1 MDDRVIDTAVY
12 AGSKVSRLPRV
23 LRRPAIIAR
32 YLVRGNTRPE
42 YVFEDDGLATV
53 HYSPFLDDP
62 DWQARYDTMVTDW
75 YSATPG
81 LDVRWRMWVLTEFA
95 SRADGLGTFAEFGT
109 YRGGCAYMILA
120 STRQSAMHLF
130 DTFSGIPTA
139 HLSDRESRAG
149 LAGQLSDT
157 SVDHVRAKLAKWDSR
172 TFFHAG
178 DVFNTLERTETG
190 PLALAHVD
198 LAAARAT
205 VRSLEYL
212 YPRLIP
218 GGAVVFDHYGWD
230 DFEEQR
236 KSIDAFFADK
246 PDRPLALPTGQAV
259 VVRRP

>member
-81 LDVRWRMWVLTEFA
+81 LDVRWRMWVLTKFA

-157 SVDHVRAKLAKWDSR
+157 SVDHVRANWR
-172 TFFHAG
+172 NGTR
-178 DVFNTLERTETG
+178 ERSSTPATCSTRWSG
-190 PLALAHVD
+190 P
-198 LAAARAT
+198 RPG
-205 VRSLEYL
+205 RSLWRML
-212 YPRLIP
+212 TLPRP
-218 GGAVVFDHYGWD
+218 G
-230 DFEEQR
+230 
-236 KSIDAFFADK
+236 
-246 PDRPLALPTGQAV
+246 
-259 VVRRP
+259 RR